1 MDIIEKETPEE
12 MEKRIAEQD
21 ALWNIFDE
29 IWPKNAPP
37 QVLDLNDEI
46 NSLQKVLVQQAMSD
60 AKQNKTKAAE
70 LLTISRENLIYK
82 LKKIEEE
89 SM

>member
-21 ALWNIFDE
+21 ALWKLFDE
-29 IWPKNAPP
+29 VWPKNAPP
-37 QVLDLNDEI
+37 QVRNLNDEI

-60 AKQNKTKAAE
+60 AKHNKTKAAE
-70 LLTISRENLIYK
+70 LLQISRENLIYK

-89 SM
+89 SV